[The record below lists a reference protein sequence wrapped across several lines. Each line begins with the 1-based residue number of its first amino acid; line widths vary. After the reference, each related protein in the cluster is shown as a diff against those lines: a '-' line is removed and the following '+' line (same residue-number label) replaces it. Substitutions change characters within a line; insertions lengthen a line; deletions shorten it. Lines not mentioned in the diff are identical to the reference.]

1 MNRLSHR
8 REQRFWRSLFVVLM
22 VLTCLR
28 IWLGPVESVPRV
40 QAQVQNPAAQRLAL
54 ISEVRQ
60 TNELLAEIVRILSH
74 RTLHV
79 RIEGADNTP
88 STSGKKRAPRR

>member
-1 MNRLSHR
+1 MNRLFR
-8 REQRFWRSLFVVLM
+8 RPEQRFWRSFLVVM
-22 VLTCLR
+22 IVLTCLR
-28 IWLGPVESVPRV
+28 IWLGPLEAVPRV
-40 QAQVQNPAAQRLAL
+40 QAQLSNPAAQRLTL

-88 STSGKKRAPRR
+88 STSGKMRAPRG